1 MPFVCSLFAVFCK
14 ADRESM
20 QTLRLHRISAY
31 LRRRWLNILLILL
44 LGLFVIFANVRG
56 QIERPSPSTVTLNA
70 TIYLPTASLK
80 PILQSHVN
88 QQLQSDNQGW
98 VGSLIHPS
106 VTKLTP
112 QSNGLAMTL
121 SESLYPG
128 AQPIEVSTLLKFSV
142 LDPSTIQVSA
152 QPMPGSPALLNG
164 PLAQIKV
171 PAGHLNSIS
180 PTPKCG
186 DSALAAKMGFPI
198 STGQGPV
205 SSQTISG
212 QPSEAIPHIPTDT
225 ANAYVEIPSSA
236 LSKLGKDLVSV
247 QINQIFTAQNIR
259 ISIQNNEI
267 IVRSD
272 ISLWQTG
279 IVVGSGTMHIQP
291 LVKNGNLLLHMRQ
304 TDLSA
309 LFFTFLADSY
319 DRQIE
324 NSLNQQL
331 AASLARLFTVTN
343 VAIGTDKHI
352 PCMARDSLILTGTTD
367 MAS

>member
-1 MPFVCSLFAVFCK
+1 
-14 ADRESM
+14 
-20 QTLRLHRISAY
+20 
-31 LRRRWLNILLILL
+31 
-44 LGLFVIFANVRG
+44 
-56 QIERPSPSTVTLNA
+56 
-70 TIYLPTASLK
+70 
-80 PILQSHVN
+80 
-88 QQLQSDNQGW
+88 
-98 VGSLIHPS
+98 
-106 VTKLTP
+106 
-112 QSNGLAMTL
+112 MTL

-142 LDPSTIQVSA
+142 LDSSTIQVSA

-205 SSQTISG
+205 SSQAISG
-212 QPSEAIPHIPTDT
+212 QPYEAIPHIPTDAANT
-225 ANAYVEIPSSA
+225 NAYVEIPSSA
-236 LSKLGKDLVSV
+236 LSKLGKDLGSV

-272 ISLWQTG
+272 VSLWQTG

-291 LVKNGNLLLHMRQ
+291 LVKNGNLLLHIRQ

-309 LFFTFLADSY
+309 LFFSLPSDSY
-319 DRQIE
+319 NRQIE

-331 AASLARLFTVTN
+331 AASLAGLFTVTN

-352 PCMARDSLILTGTTD
+352 PCTARDSLILTGTTD